1 MKTFYIETY
10 GCRMNICDSETIIAI
25 LDHAGYRY
33 SKDIDTADV
42 IILNSCSVREDG
54 HNKIFERLR
63 CFEADKSLMDKTI
76 VITGC
81 FASLLDASLFDKYP
95 FVDVIVNPNCYRL
108 LPELLHRRAA
118 GERHIVVSVSDNDE
132 LYEDILPLRE
142 IEDCTTAAINVMK
155 GCNQN
160 CSYCIEP
167 ITRGKEHCR
176 SLFSILREAQDIA
189 AKGYRELTLVGHL
202 IDKYSWTD
210 PADGQVCDFAMLLAK
225 VAEEC
230 PDVRIKFLS
239 SHPSF
244 MNDRI
249 LGVML
254 KYVNIMRVVHLPVQ
268 SGSDDVLR
276 RMHRGYTR
284 GQFIRRVQEIRNMIP
299 GITVITDIMVG
310 FCGETQEDFEQTV
323 SLVKKLKFE
332 DINVFR
338 FSMRSGTKAA
348 SLYDDDVTEEEK
360 MRRYDI
366 IRGIRDEIKSGKLS
380 ELIGKSLKVVIE
392 GRNRAGLMYGRDRN
406 HRTVVVEQCE
416 GLEYNDIVDVTVEKV
431 VDGCLYGRS
440 SVCR

>member
-1 MKTFYIETY
+1 MNTFYIETY

-25 LDHAGYRY
+25 LCHAGYRY
-33 SKDIDTADV
+33 SKYIDAADIV
-42 IILNSCSVREDG
+42 ILNSCSVREDG
-54 HNKIFERLR
+54 HNKIFERLG
-63 CFEADKSLMDKTI
+63 CFKADKSLTDKTI

-95 FVDVIVNPNCYRL
+95 FVNIIVNPNCYRT
-108 LPELLHRRAA
+108 LPELLHRCED
-118 GERHIVVSVSDNDE
+118 GEQHLVASISDNDE
-132 LYEDILPLRE
+132 LYEDILPVRE

-176 SLFSILREAQDIA
+176 SIYSIMNEARDIA
-189 AKGYRELTLVGHL
+189 QKGYRELTLVGHL
-202 IDKYSWTD
+202 IDKYKWTD
-210 PADGQVCDFAMLLAK
+210 PEDGSVYDFAMLLDM

-230 PDVRIKFLS
+230 PEVRIKFLS

-244 MNDRI
+244 MNDAI
-249 LGVML
+249 VSVI
-254 KYVNIMRVVHLPVQ
+254 KKHSNIMHVVHLPVQ
-268 SGSDDVLR
+268 SGSNEVLR

-284 GQFIRRVQEIRNMIP
+284 EQFISRVQEIRAMIP

-310 FCGETQEDFEQTV
+310 FCGETQDDFEQTV
-323 SLVKKLKFE
+323 SLVKELEFE

-348 SLYDDDVTEEEK
+348 ALYKDDVSDEEK

-366 IRGIRDEIKSGKLS
+366 IRAIRDDIKSRKLS
-380 ELIGKSLKVVIE
+380 AIIGTDLTVVIE
-392 GRNRAGLMYGRDRN
+392 GRNRAGQMYGRDRN
-406 HRTVVVEQCE
+406 HRTVVVDQCA
-416 GLEYNDIVDVTVEKV
+416 GLEYNDIVDVRVEKV
-431 VDGCLYGRS
+431 VDGYLCGSLAD
-440 SVCR
+440 